1 MNIVDFKQKL
11 LNNSKIVRNV
21 VYQLHKRAT
30 LADPYAEANRVY
42 RECFGKDIDWNN
54 PKDMMEKIYW
64 LMFNTD
70 TSLWTRCA
78 DKYRVREYVENAG
91 LSEMLPKLYGM
102 WERAE
107 DVDFDSLPNQFVL
120 KANNGSGTVEIVR
133 NKSSLDIKKM
143 RRMMKEWLAYTY
155 GYNGAQ
161 MFYTKIKPCI
171 IAEEL
176 HPTIDNKSLVD
187 YKIWCF
193 NGKPE
198 SVWVAYDR
206 KKVGAVKM
214 ALFDLDWNPLP
225 QNLKSTPHYIYEPN
239 DVIPRPDSL
248 DEMLAACRKLTKP
261 FREVRADF
269 YDVNG
274 KAYFGELTFLS
285 GYGFYTKD
293 YYDYLGSKICLE
305 DLKF

>member
-1 MNIVDFKQKL
+1 MNIVNLKQKI
-11 LNNSKIVRNV
+11 LNNSKFAREF
-21 VYQLHKRAT
+21 VYQWHKRAA
-30 LADPYAEANRVY
+30 LKDPHSEANRVY
-42 RECFGKDIDWNN
+42 KECFGKDIDWNS

-64 LMFNTD
+64 MMFNTD

-78 DKYRVREYVENAG
+78 DKYRVRDYLE
-91 LSEMLPKLYGM
+91 EMGMANLLPKLYGM
-102 WERAE
+102 WEKAE
-107 DVDFDSLPNQFVL
+107 DIDFDSLPNQFVL

-133 NKSSLDIKKM
+133 DKRIIDVEKLRNKA
-143 RRMMKEWLAYTY
+143 KEWLKYTY

-176 HPTIDNKSLVD
+176 HNTEGEKSLID

-193 NGKPE
+193 NGEPE

-225 QNLKSTPHYIYEPN
+225 QHLKSTPHYVYDPN
-239 DVIPRPDSL
+239 DRIPRPESL
-248 DEMLAACRKLTKP
+248 DDMLDACRKLTKP
-261 FREVRADF
+261 FKEVRADF

-285 GYGFYTKD
+285 GYGFYTKE

-305 DLKF
+305 NLKD

>member
-1 MNIVDFKQKL
+1 MNKVNLKQKI
-11 LNNSKIVRNV
+11 LNNSKLVREL
-21 VYQLHKRAT
+21 VYQLHKYAA
-30 LADPYAEANRVY
+30 LKDPYSEANRVY
-42 RECFGKDIDWNN
+42 KECFGKDIDWNS

-64 LMFNTD
+64 MMFNTD

-78 DKYRVREYVENAG
+78 DKYRVRGYIE
-91 LSEMLPKLYGM
+91 EMGMANLLPKLYGM
-102 WERAE
+102 WEKAE
-107 DVDFDSLPNQFVL
+107 DIDFDSLPNQFVL

-133 NKSSLDIKKM
+133 DKRLLDVEKLRNKA
-143 RRMMKEWLAYTY
+143 KEWLKYTY

-176 HPTIDNKSLVD
+176 HHTEGDKSLID

-193 NGKPE
+193 DGEPE

-225 QNLKSTPHYIYEPN
+225 QHLKSTPHYVYDPN
-239 DVIPRPDSL
+239 DMIPRPESL
-248 DEMLAACRKLTKP
+248 DDMLDACRKLTKP
-261 FREVRADF
+261 FKEVRADF

-293 YYDYLGSKICLE
+293 YYDYLGSKIFLE
-305 DLKF
+305 DLKN